1 MALFTII
8 FSTIFGRNINNFS
21 VYFLCGW
28 CIFNYFS
35 SSVSQSMVALKNNKG
50 ILQRTPAPKYIFVLA
65 AVISEFLNY
74 LIMFVILIAVMIV
87 TGAPFY
93 LTSLFSFIP
102 IISLSIMVTGLGL
115 ILSIVC
121 VYYTDVQHLWAVV
134 SLMILYAS
142 AIFYPMEIVPEP
154 YRHYMM
160 LNPVYWIIDQFR
172 CFMYQGVIPSVHYVA
187 NSLLL
192 SLIILVLGIIV
203 FVTYEYKVAMKF

>member
-1 MALFTII
+1 
-8 FSTIFGRNINNFS
+8 
-21 VYFLCGW
+21 
-28 CIFNYFS
+28 
-35 SSVSQSMVALKNNKG
+35 
-50 ILQRTPAPKYIFVLA
+50 
-65 AVISEFLNY
+65 
-74 LIMFVILIAVMIV
+74 
-87 TGAPFY
+87 
-93 LTSLFSFIP
+93 
-102 IISLSIMVTGLGL
+102 
-115 ILSIVC
+115 
-121 VYYTDVQHLWAVV
+121 
-134 SLMILYAS
+134 MILYAS